1 MTTTDARW
9 QRAKLVRDPRNLGR
23 EGWTFWVLAQPP
35 QPEPVLVERSDGVE
49 AVRLEPDQFTTNLR
63 YESDGADIC
72 VPAWAI
78 ELLPEF
84 AVDVEIEVVPRP
96 AEVESVR

>member
-1 MTTTDARW
+1 MNAEPVRW

-35 QPEPVLVERSDGVE
+35 QPEPLLVERTDGE
-49 AVRLEPDQFTTNLR
+49 KAIRLEADQYTTNLR
-63 YESDGADIC
+63 YDGDGAGIC
-72 VPAWAI
+72 VPAWAV

-84 AVDVEIEVVPRP
+84 AVDVEIETIARP
-96 AEVESVR
+96 ADVEAVR

>member
-1 MTTTDARW
+1 MNAEPVRW

-35 QPEPVLVERSDGVE
+35 QPERLLVERNDGE
-49 AVRLEPDQFTTNLR
+49 TAIRLEADQYTTNLR
-63 YESDGADIC
+63 YESGTRIA
-72 VPAWAI
+72 VPAWAV

-84 AVDVEIEVVPRP
+84 AVDVEVEVVARP
-96 AEVESVR
+96 ADVERVR